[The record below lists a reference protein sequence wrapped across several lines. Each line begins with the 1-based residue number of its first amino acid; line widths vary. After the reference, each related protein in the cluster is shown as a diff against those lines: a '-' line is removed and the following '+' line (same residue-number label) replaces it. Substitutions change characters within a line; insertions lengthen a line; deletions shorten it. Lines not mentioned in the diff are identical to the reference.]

1 MNDRLIS
8 IDDTRNG
15 YLGGIC
21 KVGLYKLIN
30 QGELTRVHVGARAFI
45 TESSI
50 QCYIRRLAE
59 ASA

>member
-1 MNDRLIS
+1 MAIF
-8 IDDTRNG
+8 
-15 YLGGIC
+15 GGIC

-45 TESSI
+45 TQSSI
-50 QCYIRRLAE
+50 QDYIRRLAE